1 MARDIAGSTFEELR
15 PQVPKAK
22 RKELL
27 AIDAKQR
34 EIAASISQY
43 GEIKEPH
50 DARVSAAVAGALIA
64 LREMPPKLNP
74 VMHSVMNGVKVGEL
88 VDLSSVART
97 QSRQL
102 LPV

>member
-1 MARDIAGSTFEELR
+1 MFEELR
-15 PQVPKAK
+15 PQVPKVK
-22 RKELL
+22 QKELP

-74 VMHSVMNGVKVGEL
+74 VIRSVMNGVKVSEL
-88 VDLSSVART
+88 ADSSSVACT
-97 QSRQL
+97 QSQQL
-102 LPV
+102 LPVQGER